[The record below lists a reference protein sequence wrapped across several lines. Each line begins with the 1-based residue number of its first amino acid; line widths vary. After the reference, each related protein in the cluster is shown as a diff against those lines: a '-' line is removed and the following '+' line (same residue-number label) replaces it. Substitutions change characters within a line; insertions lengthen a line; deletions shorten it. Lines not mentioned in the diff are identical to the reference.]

1 MKQGAVFAL
10 TVLLAG
16 TCLGQARLPTSNPL
30 QTLPVA
36 PAPVTRPTV
45 STSVQPQQNE
55 QMQALLSRRV
65 QVSRMD
71 ITGAHA
77 MPSGDVTAL
86 FQHLTGK
93 EVSVSDILAAAN
105 ACSASY
111 RQHGFA
117 LSFCFVPNQDFA
129 AGIVK
134 VVAVEGYV
142 ADVSIT
148 GDAGNYDQ
156 RIRRIAARM
165 QRDRPLRQSTFER
178 YVQILGTLP
187 GITVTANVPAPTTTD
202 GATRLELKVTRK
214 RIDGSMAVDAN
225 HPGVQGLVTLT
236 ENGLSPLGEQLSL
249 SALFPPGR
257 GSQQFYASSWTQPF
271 GSDGLTGKLD
281 ASRYRGDP
289 DTNDGLPSNLSHR
302 LRQDR
307 LGLSLRAPLLLTNT
321 RSLAATVSAYAADQT
336 DSYRNN
342 DNGATLALDTHS
354 RVIAG
359 DLDYRQSGGRS
370 TSQLTF
376 SIGHGIDAFGAYART
391 RSNVAGVASAPGSDV
406 SFTRYGL
413 GAAFATAWPHG
424 IGTVFTATAQYS
436 PDRLPSG
443 EQIGFGGPRFGLA
456 YDPGS
461 ATGDS
466 GWGTAYELNKL
477 FAPGYTWLKTLT
489 PYLTVQFARV
499 YLNQGQ
505 PLISKLGSVA
515 LGARLADTRHYSVDV
530 SVAQPVG
537 DKPIDAGSRQPR
549 LNLAFSYRLH

>member
-1 MKQGAVFAL
+1 MKQVAVFAL

-30 QTLPVA
+30 QTLPIA
-36 PAPVTRPTV
+36 PTPVKAPTV
-45 STSVQPQQNE
+45 ATSVQPEQNA
-55 QMQALLSRRV
+55 QMQALLAHRV
-65 QVSRMD
+65 QVTRVD
-71 ITGAHA
+71 VTGVHA
-77 MPSGDVTAL
+77 MPVANAVAM
-86 FQHLTGK
+86 FRHLVGK
-93 EVSVSDILAAAN
+93 DDTVGDILTAAN
-105 ACSASY
+105 TCSAAY
-111 RQHGFA
+111 RQRGFA
-117 LSFCFVPNQDFA
+117 LSFCFVPNQDFVD
-129 AGIVK
+129 GVVRI
-134 VVAVEGYV
+134 VAVEGYV
-142 ADVSIT
+142 AEVSIT
-148 GDAGNYDQ
+148 GDVGNYDQ
-156 RIRRIAARM
+156 RIRHIAARI
-165 QRDRPLRQSTFER
+165 QRDRPLRQGTFER

-202 GATRLELKVTRK
+202 GASRLELKVERK

-236 ENGLSPLGEQLSL
+236 ENGLTPLGEQLSL

-257 GSQQFYASSWTQPF
+257 GSQQFYAGSWTQPL
-271 GSDGLTGKLD
+271 GSDGVTGKLD

-289 DTNDGLPSNLSHR
+289 DTDDGLPSNLDHR

-307 LGLSLRAPLLLTNT
+307 IGLSLRAPVLLSYT
-321 RSLAATVSAYAADQT
+321 RSLAATVSVYANDQT
-336 DSYRNN
+336 DSYRND
-342 DNGATLALDTHS
+342 DNGATLALDTHA
-354 RVIAG
+354 RVVAG
-359 DLDYRQSGGRS
+359 DLDYRQAAGRS

-391 RSNVAGVASAPGSDV
+391 RSNVAGVAGEAGSDV
-406 SFTRYGL
+406 SFMRYGF
-413 GAAFATAWPHG
+413 GAAFATAWPDQV
-424 IGTVFTATAQYS
+424 GTVFTATGQYS

-466 GWGTAYELNKL
+466 GWGAAYEVNKR

-489 PYLTVQFARV
+489 PYVAVQFARV

-505 PLISKLGSVA
+505 PLLSKLGSVA
-515 LGARLADTRHYSVDV
+515 LGLRLADTRHYSVDV

-549 LNLAFSYRLH
+549 VNLAFSYRLH